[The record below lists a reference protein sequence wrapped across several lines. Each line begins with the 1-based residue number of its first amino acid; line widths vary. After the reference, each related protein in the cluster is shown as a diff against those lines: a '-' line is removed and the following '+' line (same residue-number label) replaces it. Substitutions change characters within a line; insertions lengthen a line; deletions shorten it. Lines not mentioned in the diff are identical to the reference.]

1 MRDAFGGI
9 VNIVIIVVF
18 LVIVSGYMA
27 YTVNYTKAFRVK
39 NKIIT
44 TFEQYDKGC
53 ENDNTNS
60 ECNRVIRDYMAKVG
74 YSQQTPSGAASETL
88 NGTLSNG
95 WKCPDKMGYCFAVFP
110 GASTTDGAEKHY
122 YKIKTWV
129 NMDIP
134 LINKIMP
141 TLFQVQ
147 GDSKAVEIPD

>member
-53 ENDNTNS
+53 ENGDTRS
-60 ECNRVIRDYMAKVG
+60 ECNTVIADYMKKVG
-74 YSQQTPSGAASETL
+74 YSQTTPSGADSEPL
-88 NGTLSNG
+88 DGSR
-95 WKCPDKMGYCFAVFP
+95 WQCPSGMGYCFAVFK
-110 GASTTDGAEKHY
+110 GSSTSDSAKKHY